1 MRVFLGITGAS
12 GAIYGGR
19 ALNALTAAGCDVG
32 LCISDSGAHV
42 ISHEILEAGPRPPDD
57 PALVVATFID
67 RFAADAGQRD
77 AARAQR
83 PDGAVRVGL
92 VAGPGG
98 ADRTLLRGL
107 ARGPSPTGRRA
118 TSSTAAPT

>member
-42 ISHEILEAGPRPPDD
+42 ISHEILEAGMGPPDD
-57 PALVVATFID
+57 PGPRGRDLHRAL
-67 RFAADAGQRD
+67 RD
-77 AARAQR
+77 DARA
-83 PDGAVRVGL
+83 A
-92 VAGPGG
+92 
-98 ADRTLLRGL
+98 
-107 ARGPSPTGRRA
+107 SPCSA
-118 TSSTAAPT
+118 STI